1 MKLHHRAKIR
11 TVFRIP
17 FLKKP
22 SKCLPIIFRVRN
34 GFKTENLIIKD
45 VIIAGAVDN
54 GEAFVHFFANVKEIL
69 LAKEKNLP
77 KNTRTYSR
85 HRSGRY
91 PPLF

>member
-1 MKLHHRAKIR
+1 MR

-22 SKCLPIIFRVRN
+22 SKSLPIIFRVRN

-69 LAKEKNLP
+69 LAKEKKFAKKDKNLF
-77 KNTRTYSR
+77 SSSQ
-85 HRSGRY
+85 RSL
-91 PPLF
+91 PSSFLV